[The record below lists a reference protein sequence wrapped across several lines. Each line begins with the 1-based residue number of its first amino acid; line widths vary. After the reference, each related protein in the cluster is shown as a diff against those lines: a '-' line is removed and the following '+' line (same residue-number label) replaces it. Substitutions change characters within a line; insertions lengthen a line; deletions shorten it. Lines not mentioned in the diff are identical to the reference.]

1 MVPAVS
7 VDPGRERRAEQT
19 ARELLRSCVGDE
31 EWAMYRELGFIRV
44 WGTQPSARSGAEYAY
59 LIYPHRP
66 IVSYAPQTGRLL
78 GEYCVEFPDD
88 TRPYGSSRL
97 PDSDDVLA
105 KWMALTGDERR
116 LLASANLHMPGRQV
130 DAAQVTRDLWR
141 LSRWEQARM
150 RDIAANLTVS
160 TQPRRI

>member
-1 MVPAVS
+1 M
-7 VDPGRERRAEQT
+7 
-19 ARELLRSCVGDE
+19 
-31 EWAMYRELGFIRV
+31 
-44 WGTQPSARSGAEYAY
+44 
-59 LIYPHRP
+59 
-66 IVSYAPQTGRLL
+66 PQTGRLL

-116 LLASANLHMPGRQV
+116 LLASANLHLPGRQV

-150 RDIAANLTVS
+150 RDVAARSTRPRTNPAFLT
-160 TQPRRI
+160 PRRRLGLLLISHLIKAD